1 MIPAC
6 RPDFAGTCGR
16 RAVPSPPYPR
26 DCFQPPIAAAAYLAV
41 VEDFVVAEKGC
52 MAVVAAPR
60 GAGRSLGAAPDP
72 GGRGSGA
79 GGKRGPY
86 HPRGLGFHSH
96 SCRKILKINKVIE
109 MLNFF
114 CNYFMSK
121 MNIEMSYLECY
132 GQHFFLGGGG

>member
-121 MNIEMSYLECY
+121 MNIKC
-132 GQHFFLGGGG
+132 HI